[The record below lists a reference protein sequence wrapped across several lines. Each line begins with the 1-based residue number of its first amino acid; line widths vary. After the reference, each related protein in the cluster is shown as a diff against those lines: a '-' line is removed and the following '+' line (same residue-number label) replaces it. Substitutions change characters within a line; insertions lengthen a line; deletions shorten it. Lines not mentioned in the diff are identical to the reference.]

1 MTTSLSPIAEDLWTK
16 EAQPRLLGARLPS
29 GKIVFPFPE
38 GDAAIDATPYPLSRT
53 GKLWSWTRQDFQ
65 PKEPYEGPEPFQPY
79 LLGYVELPDEVIV
92 ETRIVDAVL
101 EDLELGMAMEFV
113 ITPFDDRRATYAYRP
128 EKRS

>member
-1 MTTSLSPIAEDLWTK
+1 MSQILQPIAEGLWTK

-29 GKIVFPFPE
+29 GKIVFPFPQ
-38 GDAAIDATPYPLSRT
+38 GDAACDAVPYPLSRT

-65 PKEPYEGPEPFQPY
+65 PKEPYEGPEPFKPY
-79 LLGYVELPDEVIV
+79 LLGYVELPGEVIV

-113 ITPFDDRRATYAYRP
+113 VAPFDASRSTYAYRP